1 MRLALHLEK
10 QQSVVFGDHS
20 DIPDIL
26 SVEKHS
32 TLTGWF
38 VANLK
43 FPSARSLSYLDFPES
58 FVWDKTKPEWKQR
71 LKGHGTT
78 IGRVY
83 SAHPGE
89 GERFYLRIFLNHVTG
104 CTSFQ
109 DIRTLPD
116 GTLCHTFKEAACHRG
131 LLEDDNEYDL
141 CLAMAASWNM
151 PPQLRHLFVT
161 ILLYNDPC
169 NPAVLWE
176 KYKYSLSDDFSSNFH
191 ENYADHEYVSQK
203 IILCPKNETADL
215 INNHVIH
222 LLPGEGTT
230 LLSAD
235 SVEGTASVNFPTEFL
250 NSITPNGM
258 PPHRLFLKKFAT
270 VILLR
275 NLDPDEVLCNGT
287 RLIIRAF
294 SNRVI
299 DAEIATGAQTKASVY
314 SPNNLDIF

>member
-1 MRLALHLEK
+1 MNANREPSDYDRIVCAEIPDTTLDSILHRRLHRIVKRCMIHGPCGVAKKAAVCMRGGSCSKQFPKKFSETTSSTKDGYPLYRRRDNSRAVEVGGIKLDNRWVVPYNPYLLLKYNAHINVEICSTVSAVKYLYKYVYKGHDRAIIGFQTGEHSETDHTKHVDEVSNYLEARYVSASEACYRIFAYELHANFPHVMRLALHLEN

-58 FVWDKTKPEWKQR
+58 FVWDKTKREWKQR

-89 GERFYLRIFLNHVTG
+89 GERFYLRILLNHVTG

-116 GTLCHTFKEAACHRG
+116 GTLCHT
-131 LLEDDNEYDL
+131 L
-141 CLAMAASWNM
+141 
-151 PPQLRHLFVT
+151 
-161 ILLYNDPC
+161 
-169 NPAVLWE
+169 
-176 KYKYSLSDDFSSNFH
+176 
-191 ENYADHEYVSQK
+191 
-203 IILCPKNETADL
+203 
-215 INNHVIH
+215 
-222 LLPGEGTT
+222 
-230 LLSAD
+230 
-235 SVEGTASVNFPTEFL
+235 
-250 NSITPNGM
+250 
-258 PPHRLFLKKFAT
+258 
-270 VILLR
+270 
-275 NLDPDEVLCNGT
+275 
-287 RLIIRAF
+287 
-294 SNRVI
+294 
-299 DAEIATGAQTKASVY
+299 
-314 SPNNLDIF
+314 